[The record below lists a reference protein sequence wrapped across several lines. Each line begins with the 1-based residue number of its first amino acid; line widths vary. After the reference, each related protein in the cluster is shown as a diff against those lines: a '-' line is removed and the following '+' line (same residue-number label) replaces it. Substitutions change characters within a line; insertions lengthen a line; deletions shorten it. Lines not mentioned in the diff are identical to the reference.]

1 MSERDPSLRGSPG
14 APRPEEILHL
24 AGLRVVAVGAPAGA
38 RLAVVILHGMSME
51 PSDLSPFAHSLGIP
65 AWILLPEGPVVA
77 PSRGR
82 AWWDVDAE
90 RRAAAL
96 ARGPRD
102 LAGEHPAGRPA
113 ARACLAAL
121 LAEVSRLSPGLP
133 LIVIGFS
140 QGGMLACD
148 TLLHAA
154 DDGWTMPPPACLMLL
169 SSSRI
174 AFDEWSGRTDPLR
187 GLPVLV
193 SHGRFDADLAFS
205 AGEALRDAL
214 AAGGA
219 QVTWVPFD
227 GAHEIPL
234 VVWRQIRKLSLRF
247 AAPVLCASRGG

>member
-1 MSERDPSLRGSPG
+1 
-14 APRPEEILHL
+14 
-24 AGLRVVAVGAPAGA
+24 
-38 RLAVVILHGMSME
+38 
-51 PSDLSPFAHSLGIP
+51 
-65 AWILLPEGPVVA
+65 VA
-77 PSRGR
+77 PSGGR

-90 RRAAAL
+90 LRSASL

-102 LAGEHPAGRPA
+102 LAGEHPEGRPA
-113 ARACLAAL
+113 ARARLAAL
-121 LAEVSRLSPGLP
+121 LSEVSRLSPGLP

-148 TLLHAA
+148 LVLHAA
-154 DDGWTMPPPACLMLL
+154 DDGWPVPPLACLMLL
-169 SSSRI
+169 SASRI
-174 AFDEWSGRTDPLR
+174 AFDEWTPRLDRLK

-193 SHGRFDADLAFS
+193 SHGRFDTDLAFS

-234 VVWRQIRKLSLRF
+234 VTWRQIRKLALLV
-247 AAPVLCASRGG
+247 AAPPRLFPTSVPA